1 MDTKQIAIYG
11 GGFLGSF
18 LVLLVIMYMIY
29 PYLHPDKME
38 KAESDYSAL
47 SGSRFDTERY
57 SPEAVDALNQQI
69 TSLQETIDSL
79 NSRKS
84 EYVSTIDSLQLVV
97 SEITDSLE
105 ETRAS
110 RASLAE
116 AAPVESSGPE
126 SGAESENTIESQD
139 PEKIRKEVSKANE
152 EQLQEISKSLLRLDE
167 DALSPIVNLLGDD
180 QLISI
185 YKSGSSLQRQKLLQ
199 SLEPKKAAE
208 ILKKVMS

>member
-11 GGFLGSF
+11 GGFMGSF
-18 LVLLVIMYMIY
+18 LVLLGIMYMIY
-29 PYLHPDKME
+29 PYLHPE
-38 KAESDYSAL
+38 KVEKVQSDYSAL
-47 SGSRFDTERY
+47 SGSRFDMERY

-79 NSRKS
+79 SSRKN

-97 SEITDSLE
+97 TEITDSLE

-116 AAPVESSGPE
+116 ATPVESAGPE
-126 SGAESENTIESQD
+126 SGGDIESRD
-139 PEKIRKEVSKANE
+139 PAEIREEVSKASGE
-152 EQLQEISKSLLRLDE
+152 KLQEISKSLLRLDE
-167 DALSPIVNLLGDD
+167 DALAPIVNLLGDD

>member
-18 LVLLVIMYMIY
+18 LVLLGIMYMIY
-29 PYLHPDKME
+29 PYLHPE
-38 KAESDYSAL
+38 KVEEVQSDYSAL

-79 NSRKS
+79 NSRKNK
-84 EYVSTIDSLQLVV
+84 YVSTIDSLQLVV
-97 SEITDSLE
+97 NEITDSLE
-105 ETRAS
+105 ETSAS

-116 AAPVESSGPE
+116 TAPGESADPE
-126 SGAESENTIESQD
+126 SGSAIGSRDPATIRE
-139 PEKIRKEVSKANE
+139 EVSKADE
-152 EQLQEISKSLLRLDE
+152 EELQEISKSLLRLDE
-167 DALSPIVNLLGDD
+167 DALAPIVNLLGDD